1 VSLSAAE
8 WRNIAEAANDS
19 AELIILSA
27 TLKMR
32 SGSNFDFPNAADHV
46 FILLIPASSNRGA
59 TLTFD
64 AVTLRTV

>member
-1 VSLSAAE
+1 MSLSAAG

-32 SGSNFDFPNAADHV
+32 SGGNFDFRNAADHV
-46 FILLIPASSNRGA
+46 FILLILTSSNRGA

-64 AVTLRTV
+64 AVTFYTA